1 MEARDIQV
9 NGIVQGVGFRPFVAR
24 LARSMGLSGWV
35 SNNPDGVSIWVE
47 HPKASPLDAFVHRL
61 KSNAP
66 SAAEID
72 RHARGHSQAA

>member
-47 HPKASPLDAFVHRL
+47 HP
-61 KSNAP
+61 
-66 SAAEID
+66 
-72 RHARGHSQAA
+72 